1 MAERRRR
8 RRLGGTRRTRVTRLD
23 VASPETEGPVDCDG
37 PRALVVAAREVPL
50 GGVRGMEVH
59 RTLPH
64 RALPMVGAWCFL
76 DRFGPQDT
84 LMRVEPHPHIGLQ
97 TVTWPI
103 VGEVRHRDAVGSDV
117 VVRPGAL
124 NLMTSGAGIAHS
136 EYSVGEG
143 PIPLDALQLWV
154 ALPESRRHGE
164 PAFERHEDLPVL
176 DLGEG
181 ADAVVV
187 MGELGGTTSPATVHT
202 PLVGAELRLPAGVA
216 VRIPLRLDW
225 EYAVYGM
232 TGTVEAVTGMDAVDA
247 DAARRPGSAP
257 EAGPTASIDHTR
269 LVYLGKGRDHLELRS
284 EDDARVFLLG
294 GEPFEADIVMW
305 WNFVGRSHD
314 EIVAAR
320 EAWEAGTARFGPVI
334 DHGPE
339 RIPAPPL
346 PAVKLTPR
354 RRRS

>member
-1 MAERRRR
+1 M
-8 RRLGGTRRTRVTRLD
+8 TRLD
-23 VASPETEGPVDCDG
+23 VAPPASEGPVDCDG
-37 PRALVVAAREVPL
+37 PRALVIEAREVPL

-103 VGEVRHRDAVGSDV
+103 IGEVRHRDAVGSDV

-136 EYSVGEG
+136 EYSVGDE

-154 ALPESRRHGE
+154 ALPESRRHGG

-176 DLGEG
+176 DLGDG

-187 MGELGGTTSPATVHT
+187 MGSLGAVDSPATVHT
-202 PLVGAELRLPAGVA
+202 PIVGAELRLPAGVD
-216 VRIPLRLDW
+216 VRVPLRPEW

-232 TGTVEAVTGMDAVDA
+232 TGTAEAVTGMDAVDA
-247 DAARRPGSAP
+247 DAARHPSSAVGPGA
-257 EAGPTASIDHTR
+257 TASVDHTR
-269 LVYLGKGRDHLELRS
+269 LVYLGKGRDRLELRS
-284 EDDARVFLLG
+284 DEGARVFLLG

-314 EIVAAR
+314 EIVEAR
-320 EAWEAGTARFGPVI
+320 EAWEARADRFGAVV

-346 PAVKLTPR
+346 PAVRLTPR
-354 RRRS
+354 RRRA

>member
-1 MAERRRR
+1 M
-8 RRLGGTRRTRVTRLD
+8 TRLD
-23 VASPETEGPVDCDG
+23 VAPPETEGPVDCDG

-216 VRIPLRLDW
+216 VRRLDW